1 MEVQGASPV
10 IYHKLHET
18 IFSNFDRKTGGK
30 SAITTQTGF
39 KDLLAEFRT
48 IAPSGFKINRT
59 LRLLPF
65 TNRFTL
71 MSFVGS
77 RLLLY

>member
-10 IYHKLHET
+10 PYHKLHKT
-18 IFSNFDRKTGGK
+18 IFSNFDRKAGGK
-30 SAITTQTGF
+30 SARATQTGYA
-39 KDLLAEFRT
+39 DSLEFRT
-48 IAPSGFKINRT
+48 IAPSVFKNNRT

-71 MSFVGS
+71 MFFVGS
-77 RLLLY
+77 RLLLN

>member
-10 IYHKLHET
+10 PYHKLHKT

-30 SAITTQTGF
+30 SARATQTGYA
-39 KDLLAEFRT
+39 DSLAEFRT
-48 IAPSGFKINRT
+48 IAPSVFKINRT

-71 MSFVGS
+71 LSFVGS
-77 RLLLY
+77 RLLQY